1 MVQCGRSPVWIA
13 AYALLCVSVT
23 QPASAQT
30 LSLIEP
36 HAGASVVGGTAEP
49 GSGPITIYDISYD
62 AWAPIGRGNSMDAG
76 GNFAVLVDP
85 PLIAGDTIL
94 AEDAQGR
101 QSASVTVLEA
111 TDPAAGP
118 TPE

>member
-1 MVQCGRSPVWIA
+1 MVRCGRSPVWIA
-13 AYALLCVSVT
+13 AFALLCVSVA

-30 LSLIEP
+30 LSLVEP
-36 HAGASVVGGTAEP
+36 HAGASMVGGTAEP
-49 GSGPITIYDISYD
+49 GSGPITIYATSYD

-101 QSASVTVLEA
+101 QSAEIVVLEPW
-111 TDPAAGP
+111 DPASGVP
-118 TPE
+118 PE